1 MLQMQK
7 RTHQRGF
14 TLTEILVAIAIFAVI
29 FIAALAMYDQSN
41 RNFREG
47 VERSDMQ
54 QNVRVGFDK
63 LVSDLRLAGFDYDRD
78 GFPTGSG
85 TGTVWQRNKAYGIG
99 NVVSPITANG
109 YTYVCIDDGTSGNN
123 QPTWNTTLGGTT
135 VDNTVQWRTQP
146 GMNQHQQTDEQ
157 IEYAHQRAITIR
169 GNFDFETD
177 SASGNGRETA
187 LQSAQF
193 PVVTTGNDEIVTY
206 ALRSVGG
213 ANTESIEF
221 YADVPDRRT
230 YPGGR
235 AENLVRI
242 PNINLCTGGCNAPPY
257 TLFRFTI
264 DADGDIVESPVATNI
279 RSIDFTYY
287 PDTIGTTAAL
297 AFTAA
302 NTNIA
307 GSSGG
312 GQYNPNN
319 PNLSAE
325 ARARRAS
332 IKSIRVA
339 LTGMSVTRE
348 TAYQNPD
355 EVVGSPA
362 RNFRT
367 YRLESL
373 IVPRNLG
380 KMGAREQQESPP
392 GEPALL
398 SVCSGWCGGVRVTW
412 AAPTATG
419 DTGDVDQYIVIYDNV
434 TPPVRYQKQV
444 GPVTSAFIEGLD
456 PALPWFFTIAAVNSF
471 GTTPAMTGPA
481 ATPVP
486 EVLPTG
492 ATGLDV
498 RNRTT
503 PEPPEGLLA
512 SGGNVTGSPA
522 AEQNQITLAWTNPV
536 DNLSPS
542 DRQTCLL
549 IGGGSA
555 TEEADVLAGELL
567 RYEVLR
573 GRTANFNPA
582 NPAEYTIVGVT
593 TPNIFTAGLVT
604 STFVDKTAVAC
615 EDYYYRIRLLER
627 CHPAAATTNVNP
639 ANPESAYFP
648 ASGDP
653 ALKGR
658 ATASAAPSTPAT
670 LIHPLAP
677 APQSNCGVT
686 CNIYLAWPKVSTDTA
701 VPQKQIAVED
711 YIVTRKQMKGATLVE
726 TRTFD
731 VVDTTPGV
739 GQWVTTTGGNAYWLD
754 PSSPP
759 TIDPVDGLAY
769 QYIYTV
775 RARLSCATPLDS
787 GESAEVRYPCTFSG
801 SGLTV
806 SANPVQSGDGSSP
819 ANAWE
824 TTSAGATTIT
834 ATGTNIASVQVLLAS
849 LSSNAVI
856 NLGTQ
861 SGAGPYNFT
870 VSGTADGEIYRVYVI
885 ARDANGC
892 LDIAVRYLE
901 EGTPSG
907 CCLAAQA
914 NDPLVVQY
922 SPNGSTI
929 DVFLKNQCANDL
941 TIQPNGINIVWSIA
955 TPTPSGTELRNVE
968 FPSSSGSG
976 RVTQAVNNA
985 TGTFSVSVPTGALNP
1000 IPAGG
1005 TYRIQLQFN
1014 NILPNPTAPLTN
1026 FCVTYVRNGVEVS
1039 GQNCRIVP
1047 QPPVANPDLC
1057 N

>member
-1 MLQMQK
+1 MLQK
-7 RTHQRGF
+7 PSRSHERGF
-14 TLTEILVAIAIFAVI
+14 TLTEIMVAVAVFAVI
-29 FIAALAMYDQSN
+29 FVAALAMYDRSN
-41 RNFREG
+41 RTFKEG

-85 TGTVWQRNKAYGIG
+85 TGTVWQKNKVYGLG

-109 YTYVCIDDGTSGNN
+109 YTYECITAGTSGNT

-135 VDNTVQWRTQP
+135 LDNTARWKTLP
-146 GMNQHQQTDEQ
+146 GNNQYQQADEQ

-177 SASGNGRETA
+177 SANGNGRETA

-206 ALRSVGG
+206 ALRSNSGT
-213 ANTESIEF
+213 NPDSIEF
-221 YADVPDRRT
+221 YADFPDRRT

-235 AENLVRI
+235 AENLIRI
-242 PNINLCTGGCNAPPY
+242 PNVNLCSSGTCDAPPY
-257 TLFRFTI
+257 TLYRFTQ
-264 DADGDIVESPVATNI
+264 DEDGTIIESPVATNI
-279 RSIDFTYY
+279 RSIDFSYY
-287 PDTIGTTAAL
+287 PDTVGTATAL

-302 NTNIA
+302 ATNIA
-307 GSSGG
+307 GTSGG

-325 ARARRAS
+325 ARARRSA

-339 LTGMSVTRE
+339 LTGMSATRDS
-348 TAYQNPD
+348 AYQNPD
-355 EVVGSPA
+355 EATGSPA
-362 RNFRT
+362 RNYRT

-380 KMGAREQQESPP
+380 KMGAREQQEAAP

-398 SVCSGWCGGVRVTW
+398 SVCAGWCGGVKVTW

-419 DTGDVDQYIVIYDNV
+419 ETGDVDQYIIIYDTV

-444 GPVTSAFIEGLD
+444 GPVTTAYVDGLD
-456 PALPWFFTIAAVNSF
+456 PTQRWYFTIAAVNSF
-471 GTTPAMTGPA
+471 GTTMAMTGPPA
-481 ATPVP
+481 SPVP
-486 EVLPTG
+486 EVLPASG
-492 ATGLDV
+492 PGLDV
-498 RNRTT
+498 RNATT
-503 PEPPEGLLA
+503 PRPPSDLVI
-512 SGGNVTGSPA
+512 SGGTVSGSPA
-522 AEQNQITLAWTNPV
+522 EQENQITLSWTNPV
-536 DNLSPS
+536 ENEPPS
-542 DRQTCLL
+542 NQQTCYL
-549 IGGGSA
+549 IGGGS
-555 TEEADVLAGELL
+555 TNSQADVLAGELL

-582 NPAEYTIVGVT
+582 NASEYTVVGVT
-593 TPNIFTAGLVT
+593 TPNIFTSGLVT
-604 STFVDKTAVAC
+604 STFVDKTAVPC
-615 EDYYYRIRLLER
+615 ETYYYRIRLLER
-627 CHPAAATTNVNP
+627 C
-639 ANPESAYFP
+639 FP
-648 ASGDP
+648 ASNATNNNP
-653 ALKGR
+653 AEPNSTYFPPYGSNALQGKAR
-658 ATASAAPSTPAT
+658 ASAAPTAPAS
-670 LIHPLAP
+670 LFHPLAP

-686 CNIYLAWPKVSTDTA
+686 CDVYLTWPKVTTDTS

-711 YIVTRKQMKGATLVE
+711 YIVTRRQMKGTTLVE

-739 GQWVTTTGGNAYWLD
+739 GQWVTTAAGEYWRD
-754 PSSPP
+754 TSNPP
-759 TIDPVDGLAY
+759 TVDSVDGVAY

-775 RARLSCATPLDS
+775 RAKLACTPLLES

-801 SGLTV
+801 SGLSV
-806 SANPVQSGDGSSP
+806 SAAPVQSGDGSSP

-824 TTSAGATTIT
+824 TIASGATTIS
-834 ATGTNIASVQVLLAS
+834 ASGTGIASIQVLLAS
-849 LSSNAVI
+849 LTTNTVI

-861 SGAGPYNFT
+861 SGGTTWNFPVT
-870 VSGTADGEIYRVYVI
+870 GTSDGDIYRVYVI
-885 ARDANGC
+885 ARDAAGC
-892 LDIAVRYLE
+892 LDVRVRYLE

-907 CCLAAQA
+907 CCLAAFA

-922 SPNGSTI
+922 SPNSSNI

-941 TIQPNGINIVWSIA
+941 LIQPNGLNIVWSTA
-955 TPTPSGTELRNVE
+955 SPTPSGTRLETIQY
-968 FPSSSGSG
+968 PHQTSGTVSQTVSNTSG
-976 RVTQAVNNA
+976 TL
-985 TGTFSVSVPTGALNP
+985 SVSLPSGALNP

-1005 TYRIQLQFN
+1005 TYKITLRFN
-1014 NILPNPTAPLTN
+1014 SVLPNATAPLTN
-1026 FCVTYVRNGVEVS
+1026 FCVTYIRDGVEIS

-1047 QPPVANPDLC
+1047 QPSATQPDTC